1 MFIFFCDIII
11 KVIKLQKDYVKG
23 IFRQSIFRSD
33 KGYIIGLLKVSETNI
48 IEMQDYVNKTITF
61 TGYFADL
68 NENERY
74 VMYGEIVNHPKYGF
88 QFSVNESERIK
99 PDDKDGIVEFLSS
112 DLFKGIGEK
121 MAIRIVDILGE
132 DALNIILNDKTCLYQ
147 VPKLSEAKIN
157 IIHDTLV
164 KYEESHETIVK
175 LTELGFTMRDA
186 LNIYNTYKS
195 NTIRIIEN
203 DIYRIITD
211 VDDINFTKVDQIATT
226 LNEDK
231 FNLNRIKA
239 CIVYIMKELSFR
251 NGDTYLTYGEIYE
264 GVSFY
269 LKGDIDNTLFDEA
282 ISELDGELKIKI
294 EEDRYYIYE
303 DYESEE
309 FIVSKI
315 NYLINKDTSS
325 YKNIDLR
332 VKELEDKYG
341 IEYSDKQ
348 KEAIIKA
355 LENNILIVTGGPG
368 TGKTTIIKAIVDLY
382 KLLNKCSDKDL
393 ISNIA
398 LLAPTGRASKRMSE
412 STGLPASTIHRFL
425 KWNKEAD
432 EFMVNEYNPDF
443 SNLIIVDEVSMIDNN
458 LMSSLLKGLTNNIK
472 LVLVGD
478 YNQLPSVGAGNI
490 LKDLIDSDIVDTV
503 ELDLLYRQ
511 DDTSYIPVL
520 ANEIKNDSIDE
531 EFLIDR
537 DDYKFLQC
545 HSDVIL
551 PSIVNI
557 VKKVINKGYDY
568 KRVQLMAPMYAGVN
582 GIDNINKVLQDVFN
596 PIELN
601 KKEIKYGDVIYREND
616 KVLQL
621 VNDPDNNVF
630 NGDIGVIKS
639 INYKGKSGSA
649 EITIDYDSTLVTYT
663 TKDFNKFK
671 HGFIIS
677 IHKSQGSEFELV
689 IMPISLSYKRML
701 YKKLIYTGI
710 TRAKKRLIL
719 IGEPQAFIMGIR
731 NNNERVRKTTLL
743 DKLLN
748 SLNKN

>member
-1 MFIFFCDIII
+1 M
-11 KVIKLQKDYVKG
+11 QKDYVKG
-23 IFRQSIFRSD
+23 IFRQTIFRSD
-33 KGYIIGLLKVSETNI
+33 KGYVIGLLKVSETNI

-74 VMYGEIVNHPKYGF
+74 IMYGEFVNHPKYGF

-132 DALNIILNDKTCLYQ
+132 DALNMILNDKTCLYQ

-175 LTELGFTMRDA
+175 LTELGFTMRDS

-203 DIYRIITD
+203 DIYRIIED
-211 VDDINFTKVDQIATT
+211 VDDINFTKVDEIATAF
-226 LNEDK
+226 NEEK

-239 CIVYIMKELSFR
+239 CIIYIMKELSFR
-251 NGDTYLTYGEIYE
+251 NGDTYLSYGEIYE
-264 GVSFY
+264 GVAFY
-269 LKGDIDNTLFDEA
+269 LKGDIDTNIFDEA

-355 LENNILIVTGGPG
+355 LENNLTIVTGGPG

-412 STGLPASTIHRFL
+412 STNLPASTIHRFL

-458 LMSSLLKGLTNNIK
+458 LMASLLRGLTNNIK
-472 LVLVGD
+472 LILVGD

-520 ANEIKNDSIDE
+520 ANDIKNDSIDE

-537 DDYKFLQC
+537 DDYKFLEC

-557 VKKVINKGYDY
+557 VKKVISKGYDY

-596 PIELN
+596 PIELD
-601 KKEIKYGDVIYREND
+601 KKEIKYGDVIFREND

-689 IMPISLSYKRML
+689 IMPISLTYRRML

-719 IGEPQAFIMGIR
+719 IGEPQAFMMGIR

>member
-1 MFIFFCDIII
+1 M
-11 KVIKLQKDYVKG
+11 QKDYVKG

-48 IEMQDYVNKTITF
+48 IEMQDFVNKTITF

-99 PDDKDGIVEFLSS
+99 PDDKDAIVEFLSS

-121 MAIRIVDILGE
+121 MAIRIVDTLGE
-132 DALNIILNDKTCLYQ
+132 DALNMILNDKTCLYQ

-211 VDDINFTKVDQIATT
+211 VDEINFTKVDEIATT

-231 FNLNRIKA
+231 FNINRIKA
-239 CIVYIMKELSFR
+239 CIIYIMKELSFR
-251 NGDTYLTYGEIYE
+251 NGDTYLSYGEIYE
-264 GVSFY
+264 GVAFY

-282 ISELDGELKIKI
+282 ISELDGELRIKI
-294 EEDRYYIYE
+294 EDDRYYIYE

-309 FIVSKI
+309 YIVSKI

-355 LENNILIVTGGPG
+355 LENNILIITGGPG

-412 STGLPASTIHRFL
+412 STNLPASTIHRFL

-520 ANEIKNDSIDE
+520 ANDIKNDSIDE

-537 DDYKFLQC
+537 DDYKFLEC
-545 HSDVIL
+545 NSDVIL

-601 KKEIKYGDVIYREND
+601 KKEIKYGDIIYREND

-630 NGDIGVIKS
+630 NGDIGVIKD

-689 IMPISLSYKRML
+689 IMPLSLSYKRML

-719 IGEPQAFIMGIR
+719 IGEPMAFMMGIR

>member
-1 MFIFFCDIII
+1 MI
-11 KVIKLQKDYVKG
+11 QDYVKG
-23 IFRQSIFRSD
+23 IFRTTIFRSD

-48 IEMQDYVNKTITF
+48 IELKEYVNKTLTF

-74 VMYGEIVNHPKYGF
+74 IMYGEVVEHPKYGI
-88 QFSVNESERIK
+88 QFSVKESERVR

-121 MAIRIVDILGE
+121 MAERIVDTLGE
-132 DALNIILNDKTCLYQ
+132 DALNLILKDKTCLYQ
-147 VPKLSEAKIN
+147 VPKLSEDKIN

-164 KYEESHETIVK
+164 KYEESHEIVVK
-175 LTELGFTMRDA
+175 LTELGFTMKDA
-186 LNIYNTYKS
+186 LSIYNTYKS
-195 NTIRIIEN
+195 NTIRIIDN
-203 DIYRIITD
+203 DIYRIID
-211 VDDINFTKVDQIATT
+211 DIEDINFTKVDEIALS

-231 FNLNRIKA
+231 YNLNRIKA
-239 CIVYIMKELSFR
+239 CIVYIMKELSFK

-269 LKGDIDNTLFDEA
+269 LKNDIDNDLYDEA

-294 EEDRYYIYE
+294 EDDKYYIYE
-303 DYESEE
+303 EYEAEE
-309 FIVSKI
+309 YIASKI
-315 NYLINKDTSS
+315 NYLINKEVTK
-325 YKNIDLR
+325 YKDLDLR
-332 VKELEDKYG
+332 INELEDKYG

-355 LENNILIVTGGPG
+355 LENNILIITGGPG

-382 KLLNKCSDKDL
+382 IKLNQLDQKRIITD
-393 ISNIA
+393 IA

-412 STGLPASTIHRFL
+412 STNLPASTIHRFL
-425 KWNKEAD
+425 KWNKDAD

-443 SNLIIVDEVSMIDNN
+443 SNLIIVDEVSMIDSR
-458 LMSSLLKGLTNNIK
+458 LMNSLLRGLTNNIK
-472 LVLVGD
+472 LILVGD
-478 YNQLPSVGAGNI
+478 YNQLPSVSAGNI
-490 LKDLIDSDIVDTV
+490 LKDLIESDIVDTV

-511 DDTSYIPVL
+511 DEYSYIPVL
-520 ANEIKNDSIDE
+520 ANEIKNETLE
-531 EFLIDR
+531 EDFLIDR
-537 DDYKFLQC
+537 DDYKFLEC

-557 VKKVINKGYDY
+557 VKKVIKKGYDY
-568 KRVQLMAPMYAGVN
+568 KRVQVMAPMYAGVN

-596 PIELN
+596 PMELN
-601 KKEIKYGDVIYREND
+601 KKEIKYGEVTYREND

-630 NGDIGVIKS
+630 NGDIGIIKE
-639 INYKGKSGSA
+639 INFKGKSGKP
-649 EITIDYDSTLVTYT
+649 EITIDYDSNMVTYT
-663 TKDFNKFK
+663 LKDFSKFK

-689 IMPISLSYKRML
+689 IMPVCSQYKRML
-701 YKKLIYTGI
+701 YKKLIYTGV
-710 TRAKKRLIL
+710 TRAKKRLII
-719 IGEPQAFIMGIR
+719 IGEPTAFMYGIK
-731 NNNERVRKTTLL
+731 NNLEYTRKTSLK
-743 DKLLN
+743 DKLFDF
-748 SLNKN
+748 LNKK

>member
-1 MFIFFCDIII
+1 M
-11 KVIKLQKDYVKG
+11 QDYVKG
-23 IFRQSIFRSD
+23 TFRQTIFRSD
-33 KGYIIGLLKVSETNI
+33 KGYIIGLLKVHETNI
-48 IEMQDYVNKTITF
+48 IEMKDYVNRTITF
-61 TGYFADL
+61 TGYFAEL
-68 NENERY
+68 NENEKY
-74 VMYGEIVNHPKYGF
+74 IMYGEITTHPKYGF
-88 QFSVNESERIK
+88 QYNVKESERVK
-99 PDDKDGIVEFLSS
+99 PEGKDGIVEFLSS
-112 DLFKGIGEK
+112 GLFKGIGAK
-121 MAIRIVDILGE
+121 MAESIVDVLGDQVLDMILH
-132 DALNIILNDKTCLYQ
+132 DKTCLYN
-147 VPKLSEAKIN
+147 VPKLSEKKIDL
-157 IIHDTLV
+157 IHDTLV

-175 LTELGFTMRDA
+175 LTELGFIMRDA

-203 DIYRIITD
+203 DIYRIIDD
-211 VDDINFTKVDQIATT
+211 VDDINFSKVDEIAIN

-231 FNLNRIKA
+231 HNINRIKA
-239 CIVYIMKELSFR
+239 CIIYIMKNLSFR
-251 NGDTYLTYGEIYE
+251 NGDTYLSYGEIYE
-264 GVSFY
+264 GLSFY
-269 LKGDIDNTLFDEA
+269 LKEDINNDLFDEA

-294 EEDRYYIYE
+294 EDDRYYIFD
-303 DYESEE
+303 DYEAEE
-309 FIVSKI
+309 YIASKI
-315 NYLINKDTSS
+315 NYLINKDTTK

-382 KLLNKCSDKDL
+382 KLLNKFSDKDL
-393 ISNIA
+393 VNNIA

-412 STGLPASTIHRFL
+412 ATNLPASTIHRFL

-443 SNLIIVDEVSMIDNN
+443 SNLIIVDEVSMIDNH
-458 LMSSLLKGLTNNIK
+458 LMNSLLRGLTGNIK

-490 LKDLIDSDIVDTV
+490 LKDLIESDIVDKV

-511 DDTSYIPVL
+511 EGNSYIPVL
-520 ANEIKNDSIDE
+520 ANEIKNDSLE
-531 EFLIDR
+531 EDFLIDR

-545 HSDVIL
+545 SSDAIL
-551 PSIVNI
+551 PSLVNI

-582 GIDNINKVLQDVFN
+582 GIDNINKVLQEVFN
-596 PIELN
+596 SDEIG
-601 KKEIKYGDVIYREND
+601 KKEIKFGDIIYREND

-630 NGDIGVIKS
+630 NGDIGIIKK
-639 INYKGKSGSA
+639 IDMKGKSGTA
-649 EITIDYDSTLVTYT
+649 EITIDYYGTLVTYSY
-663 TKDFNKFK
+663 KDFNKFK

-689 IMPISLSYKRML
+689 IMPVSSSYKRML
-701 YKKLIYTGI
+701 Y
-710 TRAKKRLIL
+710 
-719 IGEPQAFIMGIR
+719 R
-731 NNNERVRKTTLL
+731 NY
-743 DKLLN
+743 
-748 SLNKN
+748 

>member
-1 MFIFFCDIII
+1 M
-11 KVIKLQKDYVKG
+11 KDFVKG

-48 IEMQDYVNKTITF
+48 IEMQEYVNKTITF

-68 NENERY
+68 NENEKY
-74 VMYGEIVNHPKYGF
+74 IMYGEITNHPKYGF
-88 QFSVNESERIK
+88 QFNVKESERVK
-99 PDDKDGIVEFLSS
+99 PEDKDGIIEFLSS

-121 MAIRIVDILGE
+121 IAQRIVDVLGDEALDLILE
-132 DALNIILNDKTCLYQ
+132 DKTCLYT

-157 IIHDTLV
+157 VIHDTLV

-175 LTELGFTMRDA
+175 LTELGFTMKDS
-186 LNIYNTYKS
+186 LSIYNTYKS

-203 DIYRIITD
+203 DIYRIIDD
-211 VDDINFTKVDQIATT
+211 VEDVNFTKVDEIATT

-231 FNLNRIKA
+231 YNLNRIKDF
-239 CIVYIMKELSFR
+239 IIYIIKELSFKK
-251 NGDTYLTYGEIYE
+251 GDTYLSYSEIYE

-269 LKGDIDNTLFDEA
+269 LKADIDNNLYEEA

-294 EEDRYYIYE
+294 EGDKYYLFE
-303 DYESEE
+303 DYDAEE
-309 FIVSKI
+309 YIASKV
-315 NYLINKDTSS
+315 NYLINKDVTY
-325 YKNIDLR
+325 YKNIDMR

-355 LENNILIVTGGPG
+355 LENNILIITGGPG
-368 TGKTTIIKAIVDLY
+368 TGKTTIIKAIVELY
-382 KLLNKCSDKDL
+382 KKLNKLSEKDL
-393 ISNIA
+393 INNIA

-432 EFMVNEYNPDF
+432 EFMINEYNPDF
-443 SNLIIVDEVSMIDNN
+443 SNLIIVDEVSMIDNR
-458 LMSSLLKGLTNNIK
+458 LMNSLLRGLTSNIK

-490 LKDLIDSDIVDTV
+490 LKDLIESNIVDTV

-511 DDTSYIPVL
+511 NEYSYIPVL
-520 ANEIKNDSIDE
+520 ANEIKNETLE
-531 EFLIDR
+531 EDFLSEK
-537 DDYKFLQC
+537 DDYKFLEC
-545 HSDVIL
+545 ISDAII
-551 PSIVNI
+551 PSLVNI
-557 VKKVINKGYDY
+557 VKKVISKGYDY

-596 PIELN
+596 PVELT
-601 KKEIKYGDVIYREND
+601 KKEIKYGDVTYREND

-630 NGDIGVIKS
+630 NGDIGVIKK
-639 INYKGKSGSA
+639 IEYKGKSDKP
-649 EITIDYDSTLVTYT
+649 EITIDYDSTLVTYSLN
-663 TKDFNKFK
+663 DFNKFK

-689 IMPISLSYKRML
+689 IMPVTLAYKRML
-701 YKKLIYTGI
+701 YKKLIYTAI
-710 TRAKKRLIL
+710 TRAKKKLII
-719 IGEPQAFIMGIR
+719 IGEPMSFMYGVR
-731 NNNERVRKTTLL
+731 NNNEYSRKTGLL
-743 DKLLN
+743 EKILN
-748 SLNKN
+748 NLNKK